1 MVSSLNQLY
10 MKLGLSANQNL
21 LAYKLHSYAS
31 SDIWYVSLEIQ
42 YFSKKAATE
51 KGEDM
56 FFTISY
62 IILINFYLVFAAST
76 SKWNNYDSDSP
87 DTFEFK
93 TIQDILLYLK
103 KKPYSLYGD
112 LTTTSFKPN
121 EKINQEHSTFQDVIS
136 GHPKQLLMCHG

>member
-1 MVSSLNQLY
+1 

-62 IILINFYLVFAAST
+62 IILINFYLVFAASI
-76 SKWNNYDSDSP
+76 SKWNNYDSDS
-87 DTFEFK
+87 FEFE
-93 TIQDILLYLK
+93 TIQDILNYLK
-103 KKPYSLYGD
+103 KKPYSLSGD
-112 LTTTSFKPN
+112 LTTTTFKPN

-136 GHPKQLLMCHG
+136 GHPKPLLRCQG